1 MDDEHLNSQ
10 RNNYD
15 LLGKRFINSIELSVT
30 TYERSKCMIALKIYL
45 DAYEGKEKDLEKAFL
60 TYFAPA
66 IKTMEGFKN
75 VVMLKKRD
83 ALREYEI
90 NLFFETE
97 ELRMKWVASDEHQMA
112 FPKIAECCTMV
123 SWVSFDAVE

>member
-1 MDDEHLNSQ
+1 MDDEHWNSQ
-10 RNNYD
+10 CSNYD

-30 TYERSKCMIALKIYL
+30 TSERSKCMIAWEIYL
-45 DAYEGKEKDLEKAFL
+45 DAHEGKEKDLEKVFL

-112 FPKIAECCTMV
+112 FPKIAECCARI
-123 SWVSFDAVE
+123 SWAGFDVVE